1 MMTETSADAMWRRER
16 YSTSLA
22 LTPSIRTVSVIGA
35 GVMGRAIAACSVRK
49 GFRVQIFDSNP
60 DAAANAVREFTSSS
74 PSEHTRG
81 LHLASPSH
89 SDSLT
94 VATSFRE
101 LADADL
107 VIEAVPENPA
117 IKCQVLLQ
125 LAPALNGQT
134 IVASNTSSIPL
145 SELIQ
150 TIPVPESFCG
160 LHFCH
165 PVAERPLVEVITTDA
180 TSAETCERAV
190 AFAHAIGKSPV
201 IVRDGPGFVLNRI
214 LSPYLTE
221 SMELA
226 LEGVDIELLD
236 QAAHEFGMPCGPLRL
251 IDEFG
256 IDVCLAVGATLLRAY
271 PDRFIP
277 SELLIALYKTGRRGS
292 KSGGGFYDDDDQI
305 APCVRDI
312 ISKRSR
318 PSHQTTIDEIHQRLF
333 LPMFLEATRVLE
345 EQAVESPETIDRI
358 LQDGLGMTA
367 EYRGL
372 FGWAEAQGSGTLL
385 SWLSTL
391 QSLGDRYATTPLLL
405 AMIDKGSL
413 RKAC

>member
-1 MMTETSADAMWRRER
+1 M
-16 YSTSLA
+16 
-22 LTPSIRTVSVIGA
+22 SVIGA

-60 DAAANAVREFTSSS
+60 DAAANAVCEFTSSS
-74 PSEHTRG
+74 PSEHSSG
-81 LHLASPSH
+81 PHFASPLH
-89 SDSLT
+89 SDALT

-117 IKCQVLLQ
+117 IKCQVLSE
-125 LAPALNGQT
+125 LALSLNDRT

-145 SELIQ
+145 SELIR
-150 TIPVPESFCG
+150 TIPAPARFCG

-165 PVAERPLVEVITTDA
+165 PVAERPLVEVIATDA

-221 SMELA
+221 SMELV

-236 QAAHEFGMPCGPLRL
+236 RAAHEFGMPCGPLRL

-292 KSGGGFYDDDDQI
+292 KSGGGFYDDDQI

-318 PSHQTTIDEIHQRLF
+318 PSPQTTIDEVHQHLF

-367 EYRGL
+367 NYRGL

-385 SWLSTL
+385 SWLSAL
-391 QSLGDRYATTPLLL
+391 QSLGDRYAPTPLLL
-405 AMIDKGSL
+405 GMTDKGSL